1 MSRNIERVVWMT
13 IGAAVGTGVA
23 LLYAPRTGRDAR
35 RLLRR
40 KARGAREMI
49 VEAGDS
55 MREMVDN
62 VTYAGRDAYD
72 TVIDAGREAYKRGA
86 SAAAGVTGRFE
97 RGRRSA
103 R

>member
-1 MSRNIERVVWMT
+1 MSRKAERVVWMM

-55 MREMVDN
+55 VREMAGTVG
-62 VTYAGRDAYD
+62 YAGRDAYD
-72 TVIDAGREAYKRGA
+72 TVIDAGREAYKKSA
-86 SAAAGVTGRFE
+86 AAAAGVAGRFE
-97 RGRRSA
+97 RGRRFA